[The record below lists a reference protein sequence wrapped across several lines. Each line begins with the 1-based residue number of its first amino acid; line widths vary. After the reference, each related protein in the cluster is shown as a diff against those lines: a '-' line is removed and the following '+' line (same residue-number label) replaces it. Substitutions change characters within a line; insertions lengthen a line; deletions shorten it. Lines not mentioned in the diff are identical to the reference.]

1 MAKTKEKETENIAY
15 DSEIFQRLSQSLES
29 GVLTNA
35 TNTFQKLAQVLVA
48 KKIVSKAGR
57 IAESRESS
65 LSYLE
70 KVLPLMTFRDFSVL
84 ETEPESFLTRYLFS
98 PSERKVSL
106 ATYLQS
112 IGVLDEDFRLQSDLG
127 WRSESSEI
135 FDEFREQYELSPFE
149 KVDKYIAINFWGFSK
164 DTAVGP
170 SELYED

>member
-1 MAKTKEKETENIAY
+1 MAKKKEEENIAY

-29 GVLTNA
+29 GVSTNA

-70 KVLPLMTFRDFSVL
+70 KVLPFLSFKDFAIL
-84 ETEPESFLTRYLFS
+84 ETEPEVFLSRYLFS

-135 FDEFREQYELSPFE
+135 FDEFREEYELSPFE
-149 KVDKYIAINFWGFSK
+149 RIDKYIAINFWGASK
-164 DTAVGP
+164 DTTSG
-170 SELYED
+170 SEYED